1 MRTERFGELRVRL
14 VGGSDGAGGGEGP
27 LVVLLHGFGAPGT
40 DLVPLARVMDVPR
53 STRFAFP
60 EAPLELPPEYGGGR
74 AWWMLDMDALQRAM
88 IAGIPRDLR
97 REQPEGLPAA
107 RQKLTGAL
115 DALTA
120 ELGVGDGLVL
130 GGFSQGAMLSCDQ
143 VLHTERPLQGLALLS
158 GAYVNE
164 EDWAPRFASRAGL
177 PVFQSHGRRDP
188 ILAFEGAEQLRA
200 AMEGAGW
207 DVRFTAFGGAHEIP
221 MDVLDGLAAFI
232 SGGFSE
238 NPPTRRD

>member
-1 MRTERFGELRVRL
+1 MRTERFGELTVRVT
-14 VGGSDGAGGGEGP
+14 GGNDGKGGGDGP

-53 STRFAFP
+53 ETRFAFP
-60 EAPLELPPEYGGGR
+60 EAPLTLPAGYGGGR
-74 AWWMLDMDALQRAM
+74 AWWMLDMERLQQAM

-97 REQPEGLPAA
+97 VEQPEGLAPA
-107 RQKLTGAL
+107 REKLSATL
-115 DALTA
+115 DALA
-120 ELGVGDGLVL
+120 ADLGVAEGSLIL

-143 VLHTERPLQGLALLS
+143 VLHSDRPLAGLALLS
-158 GAYVNE
+158 GAYLNE
-164 EDWAPRFASRAGL
+164 EEWAPRFARREGL

-188 ILAFEGAEQLRA
+188 ILSFEGAEHLRA

-207 DVRFTAFGGAHEIP
+207 DLRFTAFGGAHEIP

-232 SGGFSE
+232 GERVG
-238 NPPTRRD
+238 